1 MVAVMQLPVGP
12 HPRSRGENCWAS
24 GEVSSTVGS
33 SPLTQGK
40 HHHRHH
46 RRPQRGLI
54 PTHAGKTVAA
64 RALFLGVWAHPHS
77 RRENDV
83 HAEALI
89 RFEGSSPLTRGK
101 HPARGHVVEQEGLIP
116 THAGKTRGPGRAR
129 TRWGAHPHSRGENV
143 RALAFMVP
151 IVSSSPLM
159 RGKLRVA
166 RTGQVVDGLI
176 PAHAGKTVPCAW
188 TRCAP
193 GAHPRSRGENGT

>member
-1 MVAVMQLPVGP
+1 MILTTTRPLPFFPAHTGKTSSFSWLLRRSAD
-12 HPRSRGENCWAS
+12 HPRSRGENVIACAS
-24 GEVSSTVGS
+24 SVSNS
-33 SPLTQGK
+33 
-40 HHHRHH
+40 
-46 RRPQRGLI
+46 
-54 PTHAGKTVAA
+54 
-64 RALFLGVWAHPHS
+64 
-77 RRENDV
+77 
-83 HAEALI
+83 
-89 RFEGSSPLTRGK
+89 GSSPLTRGK

-159 RGKLRVA
+159 RGKRPVGDDSPVGE
-166 RTGQVVDGLI
+166 RLI

>member
-1 MVAVMQLPVGP
+1 M
-12 HPRSRGENCWAS
+12 
-24 GEVSSTVGS
+24 
-33 SPLTQGK
+33 
-40 HHHRHH
+40 
-46 RRPQRGLI
+46 
-54 PTHAGKTVAA
+54 
-64 RALFLGVWAHPHS
+64 
-77 RRENDV
+77 

-176 PAHAGKTVPCAW
+176 PAHAGKTLPGKAS
-188 TRCAP
+188 TRPHRAHPRSRGENRALRGGRALPLGSSPLTRGKLDQRRTTARLRGLIPAHAGKTTFAP
-193 GAHPRSRGENGT
+193 ICVSAPRAHPRSRGENGTRR